1 MNRHLKEY
9 LEIYQKFPVDNYLS
23 KDERKNRHKMLVNWE
38 KLEIQEFP
46 TLDELI
52 EFITKNKDIVQ
63 INPQFFKKFESVWQ
77 EDLKN
82 SHQFAKFIIEMNLQ
96 EMMWKFDISHMEL
109 VSSVLE
115 YNPNHIKALKLKL
128 KTLIRYHDFNLHE
141 LPWGVLVE
149 GSLEEELKSVN
160 DMEEIADKLNYK
172 SQDFEL
178 LISYCKTYYPL
189 WFEYLSLKEKYGF
202 KQFLEGK
209 GIDTEK
215 ISIPYIVF
223 NDTI

>member
-1 MNRHLKEY
+1 MNIHLKRY
-9 LEIYQKFPVDNYLS
+9 LEIYQKFPVDNYFT
-23 KDERKNRHKMLVNWE
+23 KEERKIRYKMLVDWE
-38 KLEIQEFP
+38 KSEVQELP
-46 TLDELI
+46 ALNELI

-82 SHQFAKFIIEMNLQ
+82 SHQFAQFIIEMNLQ
-96 EMMWKFDISHMEL
+96 EMMWKFDVSHMEL
-109 VSSVLE
+109 VSSVLK
-115 YNPNHIKALKLKL
+115 YNSNHIKALQLKL

-141 LPWGVLVE
+141 LPCGVLVE

-160 DMEEIADKLNYK
+160 DMEKVADKLNYK
-172 SQDFEL
+172 SKDFEL
-178 LISYCKTYYPL
+178 LIYYCKKYYPL

-202 KQFLEGK
+202 KHFLESK
-209 GIDTEK
+209 EIDTEK

>member
-1 MNRHLKEY
+1 MNIHLKQY
-9 LEIYQKFPVDNYLS
+9 LEIYQKLPIDNYFT
-23 KDERKNRHKMLVNWE
+23 KEEREIRHNLLVDWE
-38 KLEIQEFP
+38 KSEIKELP
-46 TLDELI
+46 TLDKLI

-63 INPQFFKKFESVWQ
+63 INPQFFQKFESVWQ

-82 SHQFAKFIIEMNLQ
+82 SHKFAKFIIEMGLE

-149 GSLEEELKSVN
+149 GSLEEELQSVK
-160 DMEEIADKLNYK
+160 DMEEAAGKLGYK
-172 SQDFEL
+172 NKDFEFL
-178 LISYCKTYYPL
+178 VSYCKTYYPL

-202 KQFLEGK
+202 KHFLESK
-209 GIDTEK
+209 EIDTEK

>member
-1 MNRHLKEY
+1 MNIHLKQY

-23 KDERKNRHKMLVNWE
+23 KDERKNRHKMLVDWG
-38 KLEIQEFP
+38 KLEIQEYP
-46 TLDELI
+46 TLNELI
-52 EFITKNKDIVQ
+52 EFITQNKDIVH
-63 INPQFFKKFESVWQ
+63 INPQFFQKFQSIWK

-82 SHQFAKFIIEMNLQ
+82 GYQFAEFIIEMNLQ

-109 VSSVLE
+109 VSTVLK
-115 YNPNHIKALKLKL
+115 YNPYHIKALKLKL

-149 GSLEEELKSVN
+149 GSLEEELQSVKE
-160 DMEEIADKLNYK
+160 MEEVADKLGYK
-172 SQDFEL
+172 YKDFEFL
-178 LISYCKTYYPL
+178 VSYCKTYYPL

-202 KQFLEGK
+202 KHFLESK
-209 GIDTEK
+209 EIDTKK